1 MLNEKL
7 RICFLV
13 ILFQGGFIL
22 IAQDCIYK
30 IEGNVYDLNTG
41 HPIPFVTV
49 QIEGTKNG
57 NMADDNGFF
66 KIDNICQSEFNLAI
80 SHVSY
85 KKIVHHHDIY
95 HDSPKIYLAPDEF
108 LLESIVIESQTPTG
122 DLSSTT
128 SSFIRAEDLGIVQS
142 GSFGDVVGSIV
153 GISTISTG
161 QNIVKPVLHGL
172 HSNRI
177 LIVNN
182 GIRHEFQNWGV
193 EHAPEIDPSLA
204 DNLEVIKGA
213 ATIRYGAD
221 ALGGVILINP
231 PKIELSE
238 HLHGEIKLAGNS
250 NGRSGESTIK
260 LQKGFNRFGLLGA
273 VSLLKQGD
281 LRAPDYNLTNTGK
294 NELSFA
300 TGATYHFSNLD
311 LELYY
316 SHFSQELGILRGSVV
331 GDLNDLDGAISSE
344 PPENTES
351 LSYSINTP
359 RQEIDH
365 DLVKLRASY
374 LKTNQ
379 SFTFQYGYQVN
390 RRMEFDVRRGS
401 NNDAPSIS
409 LQLITHSLDL
419 DWNHPQFINLNGI
432 IGIQTQYMDN
442 NNLPGTNT
450 ISFIPNFNNSRLG
463 VFIIESMVQGANTFE
478 AGIRYDYQYSSVRG
492 RDTDNSI
499 FRNELDFQNITA
511 TLGLNHK
518 LSSNGSFR
526 TNFGSSWR
534 PPSVADL
541 YRLGKNE
548 FINET
553 GLLRFEYDQ
562 NRNINTRLVSTKE
575 KSTPNEFGLKWV
587 NSFEK
592 STDQKNIAVTVYA
605 NYVFNY
611 IYSRP
616 AGITNT
622 IRGPF
627 PFFVFEQTD
636 ALLWGV
642 DLNLVWKHTS
652 VISSS
657 VKGNYLW
664 SKDVSNNDF
673 FVGQPPANLQY
684 ELSVKPKIQW
694 FDETKVSILMNYSFK
709 QYQAPQRI
717 VNPGQILEAQSTGE
731 DLFLNDT
738 SNFDFLKEPE
748 GYLITNVSFR
758 STIRKFTML
767 LQAKNIFNIDY
778 RSYTNRLRYFAD
790 ETGRNIGLS
799 FMYRI

>member
-1 MLNEKL
+1 MRSLQ
-7 RICFLV
+7 IYFL
-13 ILFQGGFIL
+13 IIL
-22 IAQDCIYK
+22 IQNTLNLTAQNCTYEV
-30 IEGNVYDLNTG
+30 EGNIYDLNTRM
-41 HPIPFVTV
+41 PIPYVTV
-49 QIEGTKNG
+49 QIEGTQNG
-57 NMADDNGFF
+57 NVADDSGFF
-66 KIDNICQSEFNLAI
+66 KINNICQSEFNLSI
-80 SHVSY
+80 SHVGY
-85 KKIVHHHDIY
+85 HKTVHHHDIY
-95 HDSPKIYLAPDEF
+95 HESPKIYLASDEF
-108 LLESIVIESQTPTG
+108 VLESVVIEGQKPTG
-122 DLSSTT
+122 DLTSTT
-128 SSFIRAEDLGIVQS
+128 STLIKAEDLEVVQS
-142 GSFGDVVGSIV
+142 GSFGDVAGSIA

-177 LIVNN
+177 LIINN

-213 ATIRYGAD
+213 ATVRYGAD

-260 LQKGFNRFGLLGA
+260 LQKGFNRFGLLA
-273 VSLLKQGD
+273 EASLLKQGD
-281 LRAPDYNLTNTGK
+281 LRAPDYNLSNTGK

-300 TGATYHFSNLD
+300 TGANYHLSNID
-311 LELYY
+311 IELYY

-331 GDLNDLDGAISSE
+331 GDLNDLDGAISNE
-344 PPENTES
+344 PPQNTRS
-351 LSYSINTP
+351 FSYRIKTP
-359 RQEIDH
+359 RQEVDH
-365 DLVKLRASY
+365 DLVKLKGAY
-374 LKTNQ
+374 LKENQ
-379 SFTFQYGYQVN
+379 SFNFQYGYQVN
-390 RRMEFDVRRGS
+390 RRMEFDIRRGS

-409 LQLITHSLDL
+409 LQLISHSLDL
-419 DWNHPQFINLNGI
+419 DWNHPQINNLNGI
-432 IGIQTQYMDN
+432 IGIQTLYQDN

-450 ISFIPNFNNSRLG
+450 ISFIPNFNNSRFG
-463 VFIIESMVQGANTFE
+463 IFIIESMERGMNTFE

-511 TLGLNHK
+511 TLGLNHEF
-518 LSSNGSFR
+518 SSNATFR
-526 TNFGSSWR
+526 TNFGSAWR
-534 PPSVADL
+534 PPSVVDL

-553 GLLRFEYDQ
+553 GLLRFEYDE
-562 NRNINTRLVSTKE
+562 NHNINTKLVSTIE

-592 STDQKNIAVTVYA
+592 YNDRYNLDITVYS

-622 IRGPF
+622 VRGPF

-642 DLNLVWKHTS
+642 DLNLFWKHS
-652 VISSS
+652 GVISSLVRGS
-657 VKGNYLW
+657 YLW

-673 FVGQPPANLQY
+673 FVGQPPSNLQY
-684 ELSVKPKIQW
+684 ELSFKPKLEF
-694 FDETKVSILMNYSFK
+694 FDETKISVSLYYSFK
-709 QYQAPQRI
+709 QYQAPKRI
-717 VNPGQILEAQSTGE
+717 VSLGQILEAQSKGE
-731 DLFLNDT
+731 DLFSEDT

-748 GYLITNVSFR
+748 GYFLTNISFR
-758 STIRKFTML
+758 STIRKFTLL
-767 LQAKNIFNIDY
+767 LQAKNMLNVDY

-799 FMYRI
+799 FIYRI